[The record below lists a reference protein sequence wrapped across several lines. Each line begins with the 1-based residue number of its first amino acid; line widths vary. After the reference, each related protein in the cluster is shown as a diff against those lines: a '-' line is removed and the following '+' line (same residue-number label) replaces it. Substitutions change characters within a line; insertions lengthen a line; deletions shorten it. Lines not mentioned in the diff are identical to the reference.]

1 MRNTRTFEIVKG
13 VLETHPCTR
22 SDDFALIRETAK
34 KFGLNTWGYSFDFAL
49 TQWRDKHLPPFETIT
64 RARRKLQEE
73 YPHLRGTTKVQQ
85 RRAESYQR
93 YREFFRESEGGL

>member
-34 KFGLNTWGYSFDFAL
+34 KFGLNTLGYSFDFAL

-64 RARRKLQEE
+64 RERRKLQEE
-73 YPHLRGTTKVQQ
+73 YPHLRANDVVRQ
-85 RRAESYQR
+85 RRAQSAER
-93 YREFFRESEGGL
+93 DREFFGQQQMF